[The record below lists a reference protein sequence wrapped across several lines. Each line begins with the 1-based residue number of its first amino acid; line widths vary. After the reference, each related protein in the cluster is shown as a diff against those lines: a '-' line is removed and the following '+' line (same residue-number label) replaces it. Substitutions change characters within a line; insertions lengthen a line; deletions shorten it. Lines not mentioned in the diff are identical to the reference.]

1 MGKRWTNRLAVR
13 RRGLAVRN
21 WRIVMSAVTGVVVN
35 CASANLQDAIN
46 NDSSVASL
54 HTAAAKQLA
63 DETLAQ
69 NSLDWP
75 QRARHTKPPELD
87 QP

>member
-1 MGKRWTNRLAVR
+1 
-13 RRGLAVRN
+13 
-21 WRIVMSAVTGVVVN
+21 VN